1 MTDAFTSEV
10 EQQSLRTMET
20 ALIGTQAATQLAFSA
35 MQSASIMVS
44 RVMVDTTIAVCKQI
58 EKCETIDE
66 LTAVISKLREATR
79 T

>member
-1 MTDAFTSEV
+1 MAGAFTSEV

-20 ALIGTQAATQLAFSA
+20 ALIATQAASQLAFTS
-35 MQSASIMVS
+35 MQSSSIMVS
-44 RVMVDTTIAVCKQI
+44 RVMVDTTVAICKQI